1 MKKVFKVF
9 AVLAVASLLF
19 TACKSTHSC
28 PAYGKVVKPSA
39 EKAG

>member
-19 TACKSTHSC
+19 SACKSTHSC